1 MLLLTAASGLTT
13 VSCNDFLDKTPDNR
27 TELNTDQK
35 IAKLLVSAYAD
46 VSPNELFE
54 LYSDNSDDSGPT
66 YGYYKLSEQECYH
79 WQDTKEE
86 YQDTPN
92 PFGEVITVQFQ
103 PPTWHTQG
111 DRGERKSGIA
121 QPAAR

>member
-1 MLLLTAASGLTT
+1 MKKKINYILPALVLTASLGLTT
-13 VSCNDFLDKTPDNR
+13 VSCNGFLDEMPDNR

-66 YGYYKLSEQECYH
+66 YGTTSF
-79 WQDTKEE
+79 
-86 YQDTPN
+86 PN
-92 PFGEVITVQFQ
+92 KSATTGKIPRKNIRTRPILFGEVT
-103 PPTWHTQG
+103 T
-111 DRGERKSGIA
+111 A
-121 QPAAR
+121 Q